1 LQYVATPAEEKRHM
15 NLGQMLAQ
23 TAERLPNKTAIRFR
37 DQETTYAD
45 VNTRA
50 NQVANGLIA
59 LGIQPDDRVAL
70 FLPNLPLFM
79 EAYYGILKAG
89 AAVVP
94 MNVLYKPAEIE
105 YIARDS
111 GAKALL
117 TIAALAPQAL
127 QAAANA
133 PELEKVIVATPEEMP
148 GAVLWRDA
156 FGQASEAAP
165 NVAVA
170 DQDIAVIP
178 YTSGTTGR
186 PKGAMLTHRN
196 LIANCEQCEHVERIK
211 PQENDVVW
219 IALPLFHIYA
229 MNVGMNLTVKAGG
242 TMALI
247 ERFEPA
253 SALEAIQTNKCTVL
267 YGAPPMFVVWSQ
279 MPNIRDYDLSSVRY
293 IASGAAA
300 LPVKIME
307 LFEGMAGVP
316 ISEGYGLTEASP
328 VVTSNA
334 AGPVT
339 KPGTV
344 GKPIP
349 GVEVRIV
356 DAQGA
361 EVAPGGELGELIC
374 RGENIMKGYWK
385 QPEATAEA
393 LRDGWLYTGDL
404 ATIDGD
410 GYISIVDRKKDLIIV
425 SGYNVYPREV
435 EETLFKHPA
444 VADVSVIGVPDDYQG
459 ESVLAVVVLKPG
471 QTATEQEIIDYC
483 RAEIA
488 VFKCPRKVIFRDA
501 LPKNNTGKVLRRE
514 LRESVAQA
522 T

>member
-1 LQYVATPAEEKRHM
+1 MT
-15 NLGQMLAQ
+15 LGQMLAQ
-23 TAERLPNKTAIRFR
+23 TADRLPNKTAIRFR

-45 VNTRA
+45 FDKRA

-59 LGIQPDDRVAL
+59 LGVQPGDRVAL
-70 FLPNLPLFM
+70 LIHNLPLFM

-105 YIARDS
+105 YIVKDS

-117 TIAALAPQAL
+117 TLAPFAPQAL

-133 PELEKVIVATPEEMP
+133 PELQNVIVASPEEMP

-165 NVAVA
+165 NVAVG

-211 PQENDVVW
+211 PQEDDVIW

-253 SALEAIQTNKCTVL
+253 SALESIQTNKCTIL
-267 YGAPPMFVVWSQ
+267 YGAPPMFVAWAQ

-300 LPVKIME
+300 LPVKHHGAVRGHGWRADQRG
-307 LFEGMAGVP
+307 LWPDRGVARGDDQRGWPGHQAGHGRQAD
-316 ISEGYGLTEASP
+316 SWRRGEDCGRRRWG
-328 VVTSNA
+328 
-334 AGPVT
+334 G
-339 KPGTV
+339 
-344 GKPIP
+344 
-349 GVEVRIV
+349 
-356 DAQGA
+356 
-361 EVAPGGELGELIC
+361 APGEMGELIC

-404 ATIDGD
+404 ATVDGD
-410 GYISIVDRKKDLIIV
+410 GYISIVDRKKDMIIV

-435 EETLFKHPA
+435 EEVLFKHPA
-444 VADVSVIGVPDDYQG
+444 VADASVIGVPDDYQG
-459 ESVLAVVVLKPG
+459 ESVMAVVVLKPD

-483 RAEIA
+483 RNEIA
-488 VFKCPRKVIFRDA
+488 VFKCPRKVVFRDA

-514 LRESVAQA
+514 LRESVAQGA
-522 T
+522 

>member
-1 LQYVATPAEEKRHM
+1 M

-23 TAERLPNKTAIRFR
+23 TAARLPNKAAIRFR

-45 VNTRA
+45 FDKRA

-59 LGIQPDDRVAL
+59 LGIQPGHRVAL
-70 FLPNLPLFM
+70 FLPNLPLYM

-105 YIARDS
+105 YIVKDS
-111 GAKALL
+111 GARALL

-127 QAAANA
+127 QAAAAA
-133 PELEKVIVATPEEMP
+133 PDLEKVIVATPDEMA
-148 GAVLWRDA
+148 GAILWRDA

-165 NVAVA
+165 NVVVG

-211 PQENDVVW
+211 PQEDDVVW

-229 MNVGMNLTVKAGG
+229 MNVGMNLTVKNGG

-253 SALEAIQTNKCTVL
+253 SALESIQKNKCTVL

-307 LFEGMAGVP
+307 LFESMAGAP

-349 GVEVRIV
+349 GVEVKIV
-356 DAQGA
+356 DADGA
-361 EVAPGGELGELIC
+361 EVAPGELGELIC

-404 ATIDGD
+404 ATMDED
-410 GYISIVDRKKDLIIV
+410 GYFSIVDRKKDMIIV

-435 EETLFKHPA
+435 EEVLYKHPA
-444 VADVSVIGVPDDYQG
+444 VADAAVIGAPDDYQG

-483 RAEIA
+483 RNEIA

-514 LRESVAQA
+514 LRESVAQTA
-522 T
+522 